1 MEVRKFTRRYVCG
14 KSSGT
19 ASVTGWLRRAEH
31 NFRME
36 ERAGNPSGDSDQ
48 VSLTNEDFDLRG
60 AREVRQVDGAP
71 GPDARG
77 SGIVDGD
84 GGELRQE
91 FAGVD
96 EKIRESCRRLLRLT
110 AGRRERFSVASVFPA
125 PFATGRANWSSE

>member
-19 ASVTGWLRRAEH
+19 ASVTGWLGRAEH

-96 EKIRESCRRLLRLT
+96 EKIRESCWRLLRLT
-110 AGRRERFSVASVFPA
+110 AGPGEILCCVGLPCSLCYWES
-125 PFATGRANWSSE
+125 